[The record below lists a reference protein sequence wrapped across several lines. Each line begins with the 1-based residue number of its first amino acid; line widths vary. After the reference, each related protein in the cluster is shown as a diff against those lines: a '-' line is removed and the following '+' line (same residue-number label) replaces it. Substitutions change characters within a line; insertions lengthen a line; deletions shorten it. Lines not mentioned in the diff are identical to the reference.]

1 MARAPAGSCPW
12 EWLRIYLCNP
22 IASILTEMRHVMMDP
37 HAAGAAEAIGGAGS
51 VADPARHHRVR
62 LALSCFVI
70 HREAPRVAK
79 TCRAMATTDEI
90 ENTERAELEAL
101 RARVAALEAERAEE
115 IARAHA
121 TVAAAQ
127 ERLYWVDRLQLDLER
142 WLGSPA
148 VSALLSA
155 VPCGSA
161 RGPRGCSCAVCAAGC
176 AARCADR
183 RLPSPLPPCRV
194 PAPKR

>member
-1 MARAPAGSCPW
+1 
-12 EWLRIYLCNP
+12 
-22 IASILTEMRHVMMDP
+22 MMDP
-37 HAAGAAEAIGGAGS
+37 HAAGTAEAIGGA
-51 VADPARHHRVR
+51 DR
-62 LALSCFVI
+62 LPIPLGVIAFDFALSCFVF

-90 ENTERAELEAL
+90 ENTERTELETL

-121 TVAAAQ
+121 TVEAAQ
-127 ERLYWVDRLQLDLER
+127 
-142 WLGSPA
+142 
-148 VSALLSA
+148 SA
-155 VPCGSA
+155 CTR
-161 RGPRGCSCAVCAAGC
+161 RGALRQRTWPRGCSCAVCAAGC

>member
-1 MARAPAGSCPW
+1 
-12 EWLRIYLCNP
+12 
-22 IASILTEMRHVMMDP
+22 
-37 HAAGAAEAIGGAGS
+37 
-51 VADPARHHRVR
+51 
-62 LALSCFVI
+62 
-70 HREAPRVAK
+70 
-79 TCRAMATTDEI
+79 MATTDEI
-90 ENTERAELEAL
+90 ENNERAKLEAL

-127 ERLYWVDRLQLDLER
+127 EHLYWVDRLQLDLER

-148 VSALLSA
+148 GSARLSA
-155 VPCGSA
+155 VGPCGSA
-161 RGPRGCSCAVCAAGC
+161 RGPRGSSCAVCAAGC

>member
-1 MARAPAGSCPW
+1 
-12 EWLRIYLCNP
+12 
-22 IASILTEMRHVMMDP
+22 
-37 HAAGAAEAIGGAGS
+37 
-51 VADPARHHRVR
+51 
-62 LALSCFVI
+62 
-70 HREAPRVAK
+70 
-79 TCRAMATTDEI
+79 MATTDEI
-90 ENTERAELEAL
+90 ENNERAELEAL

-148 VSALLSA
+148 GSARLSA
-155 VPCGSA
+155 SVPCGSA
-161 RGPRGCSCAVCAAGC
+161 RGPRGSSCAVCAAGC

>member
-1 MARAPAGSCPW
+1 
-12 EWLRIYLCNP
+12 
-22 IASILTEMRHVMMDP
+22 
-37 HAAGAAEAIGGAGS
+37 
-51 VADPARHHRVR
+51 
-62 LALSCFVI
+62 
-70 HREAPRVAK
+70 
-79 TCRAMATTDEI
+79 MATTDEI
-90 ENTERAELEAL
+90 ENNERAELEAL

-115 IARAHA
+115 IARADA

-127 ERLYWVDRLQLDLER
+127 EHLYWVDRLQLDLER

-148 VSALLSA
+148 GSALLSA
-155 VPCGSA
+155 VVPCGSVC
-161 RGPRGCSCAVCAAGC
+161 GPRGCSCAGCAIGG

>member
-1 MARAPAGSCPW
+1 
-12 EWLRIYLCNP
+12 
-22 IASILTEMRHVMMDP
+22 
-37 HAAGAAEAIGGAGS
+37 
-51 VADPARHHRVR
+51 
-62 LALSCFVI
+62 
-70 HREAPRVAK
+70 
-79 TCRAMATTDEI
+79 MATTDEI
-90 ENTERAELEAL
+90 ENNERAELEAL

-127 ERLYWVDRLQLDLER
+127 EHLYWVDRLQLDLER

-148 VSALLSA
+148 GSARLSAL

-161 RGPRGCSCAVCAAGC
+161 RGPRGSSCAVRAAGC

>member
-1 MARAPAGSCPW
+1 
-12 EWLRIYLCNP
+12 
-22 IASILTEMRHVMMDP
+22 
-37 HAAGAAEAIGGAGS
+37 
-51 VADPARHHRVR
+51 
-62 LALSCFVI
+62 
-70 HREAPRVAK
+70 
-79 TCRAMATTDEI
+79 MATTDEI
-90 ENTERAELEAL
+90 ENNERAELEAL

-127 ERLYWVDRLQLDLER
+127 EHLYWVDRLQLDLER

-148 VSALLSA
+148 GSALLSA
-155 VPCGSA
+155 VVPFGSA
-161 RGPRGCSCAVCAAGC
+161 RGPRGCSCAVC